1 MQRVFGSWYGP
12 PAIVRFGAMV
22 LHEGRAGLFQR
33 EGGWDGRLR
42 ESPQPNIERKA
53 FVSVDLATERS
64 GVITWKGTPITLQ
77 GPEIKAGDK
86 APDFRLA
93 AADLS
98 PVTRDD
104 VIDHGKRAALLIV
117 VPSLDTGVCSIET
130 AKFSRLVAALPAER
144 LKTYAVSMDLPFA
157 QKRWCVAETVS
168 NIDMLSDY
176 REHSF
181 GFAYGVRMKERGLL
195 ARSIFII
202 SAAGTI
208 QYTQLVPD
216 GTHEPD
222 YDSALAAA
230 RSAAGV

>member
-1 MQRVFGSWYGP
+1 MRDGAASFDAWAGGMAADAKRHSL
-12 PAIVRFGAMV
+12 VRERMV
-22 LHEGRAGLFQR
+22 L
-33 EGGWDGRLR
+33 
-42 ESPQPNIERKA
+42 
-53 FVSVDLATERS
+53 VSVDLATERS
-64 GVITWKGTPITLQ
+64 GVITWKGAPITLV
-77 GPEIKAGDK
+77 GPALKTGDK

-98 PVTRDD
+98 TVTLDD

-130 AKFSRLVAALPAER
+130 AKFSKLVAELPAER

-168 NIDMLSDY
+168 NIEMLSDY

-181 GFAYGVRMKERGLL
+181 GSAFGVRMKERGLL

-202 SAAGTI
+202 ASDGTI
-208 QYTQLVPD
+208 RYVQVVPD

-222 YDSALAAA
+222 YDAALTAA
-230 RSAAGV
+230 RAAAGV

>member
-1 MQRVFGSWYGP
+1 
-12 PAIVRFGAMV
+12 MV
-22 LHEGRAGLFQR
+22 L
-33 EGGWDGRLR
+33 
-42 ESPQPNIERKA
+42 
-53 FVSVDLATERS
+53 VSVDLATERS
-64 GVITWKGTPITLQ
+64 GVIVWKGAPVTLV
-77 GPEIKAGDK
+77 GPAIKAGDR

-98 PVTRDD
+98 TVTRDD

-130 AKFSRLVAALPAER
+130 AKFSRLVAELPAER

-176 REHSF
+176 RDHSF
-181 GFAYGVRMKERGLL
+181 GAAYGVRMKEKGLL

-202 SAAGTI
+202 AADGTVR
-208 QYTQLVPD
+208 YVQLVPD
-216 GTHEPD
+216 GTSEPD
-222 YDSALAAA
+222 YDAALAAA